1 LIVIPYLHSALNTL
15 DYPKETMTDIIIYH
29 NPRCSKSRETLEL
42 ILQRGEKPTII
53 EYLKTPPDRLT
64 LEKLLRDARLEA
76 RDLLRSNEDVY
87 QKLDLGNPD
96 LSDEKL
102 LDAMESH
109 PELINRPIVITP
121 RGTRLCRPPEKVLDL
136 L

>member
-1 LIVIPYLHSALNTL
+1 
-15 DYPKETMTDIIIYH
+15 MTDIIIYH

-121 RGTRLCRPPEKVLDL
+121 RGTRLCRPAEKVLDIL
-136 L
+136 